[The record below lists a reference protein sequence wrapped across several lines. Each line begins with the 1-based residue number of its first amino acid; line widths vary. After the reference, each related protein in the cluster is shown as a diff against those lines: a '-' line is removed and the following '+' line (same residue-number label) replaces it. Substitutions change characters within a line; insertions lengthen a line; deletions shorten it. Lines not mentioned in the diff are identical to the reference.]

1 MAVAYAVAVLL
12 DTPTA
17 NTAGRNTAFLVGL
30 MLCARRTAGHQ
41 AAAVTPVACSSPGHP
56 RRGLTETG
64 TGSRP
69 SRSPSGGVITGRV
82 VGTMETMTDSAGA
95 ESRGIHRSGYGT
107 QATDHG
113 AVGVS
118 VLSWAAATFGVRG
131 TTTICTS
138 SS

>member
-1 MAVAYAVAVLL
+1 MRLWLTTRQIPLLVAALVAYAAL
-12 DTPTA
+12 T
-17 NTAGRNTAFLVGL
+17 
-30 MLCARRTAGHQ
+30 
-41 AAAVTPVACSSPGHP
+41 AAAGDT
-56 RRGLTETG
+56 LTETG

-82 VGTMETMTDSAGA
+82 VGTVETMTDSAGA

-107 QATDHG
+107 QVIDHG
-113 AVGVS
+113 AVGVL